1 MQKTWIFLSFFFSLT
16 LFLNCDPVPTKEDT
30 NPVMETVPEEQPTES
45 LLEALDSSDPF
56 TRSQATIQ
64 LGSREVRSAI
74 PKLKKLLKDLEPG
87 VRAGAAIALGDL
99 KDKSSSTTIANLM
112 WSDSENPKDVY
123 LDALTRMKDPS
134 VGNRI
139 YPLLDENNSTLRLQ
153 VVDALVQIGA
163 NSVGPQ
169 VLSLALKNKDR
180 EKDKTYAMALGKL
193 KISASESYLLSLTK
207 IQDESPTLAAAYLA
221 LGRIKAKNANDILV
235 NALNL
240 PYSKGKENASMALI
254 EIGNPSVITKV
265 FQSLNSENAETKLY
279 ATDVLCSIPSKE
291 AAKLAFG
298 LLNGKDT
305 KNWGSAAKIVGRQRY
320 KEGRIRIE
328 ELLEK
333 TSTPE
338 RDSFAEALGWIGDK
352 SSVPVLRKV
361 LLSGE
366 KEGPYGSAW
375 ALGILGAKEAVPDLI
390 KALDMG
396 DAKLMVYALEAL
408 GSIADPTSLPK
419 LKSLL
424 ADRPK
429 MAPQILS
436 TVALIPTEEARF
448 IIEEATKSKNAEV
461 YRPAMEEIAKRKD
474 KKSIPLLLAY
484 ANGDDS
490 EKRKLSYY
498 ALTAVTG
505 EKFRTA
511 KEWNEWAKSKGNL

>member
-1 MQKTWIFLSFFFSLT
+1 MQKFWIFISLFFTIT
-16 LFLNCDPVPTKEDT
+16 LLLNCDPVPQKEDT
-30 NPVMETVPEEQPTES
+30 SPIEETVSEEQTTKQ
-45 LLEALDSSDPF
+45 LLESLDSSDSF
-56 TRSQATIQ
+56 IRSQAAVQ
-64 LGSREVRSAI
+64 LGSRKEKSAI
-74 PKLKKLLKDLEPG
+74 PKLKKLLLDKEPG

-99 KDKSSSTTIANLM
+99 KDKSSSIVIANLM

-123 LDALTRMKDPS
+123 LDALTRLKDPS
-134 VGNRI
+134 IGNRI
-139 YPLLDENNSTLRLQ
+139 YPLLNDGDSTLRLQ

-163 NSVGPQ
+163 TAVGPQ
-169 VLSLALKNKDR
+169 ILSLALKNKDR

-193 KISASESYLLSLTK
+193 KVSASESYLLGLTK
-207 IQDESPTLAAAYLA
+207 IQDESPSLAAAYLA
-221 LGRIKAKNANDILV
+221 LGRIKAKNANDVLV
-235 NALNL
+235 KALNL

-254 EIGNPSVITKV
+254 EIGNPSVVPKV
-265 FQSLNSENAETKLY
+265 FQSLNTNDPETKLY
-279 ATDVLCSIPSKE
+279 ATDVLCAIPSQE
-291 AAKLAFG
+291 AAKLAFN

-305 KNWGSAAKIVGRQRY
+305 ENWGNAAKIVGRQRY
-320 KEGRIRIE
+320 KEGRVRIE

-333 TSTPE
+333 SSTPE

-352 SSVPVLRKV
+352 ASVPVLRKV
-361 LLSGE
+361 LLSGA

-390 KALDMG
+390 KALDLG
-396 DAKLMVYALEAL
+396 DAKLMVYSLEAL

-436 TVALIPTEEARF
+436 TVALIPTEEARL

-474 KKSIPLLLAY
+474 KKSIPLLLTY
-484 ANGDDS
+484 ANGDDA

-505 EKFRTA
+505 QKFRTA
-511 KEWNEWAKSKGNL
+511 QEWNEWAKGN

>member
-1 MQKTWIFLSFFFSLT
+1 MQKFRIFISLFFTITFI
-16 LFLNCDPVPTKEDT
+16 LNCDPVPQKEET
-30 NPVMETVPEEQPTES
+30 NPVEEIVSEEQTTKQLLES
-45 LLEALDSSDPF
+45 LDDSDSF
-56 TRSQATIQ
+56 IRSQAAVQ
-64 LGSREVRSAI
+64 LGSRNERSAI
-74 PKLKKLLKDLEPG
+74 PKLKKLLSDKEPG
-87 VRAGAAIALGDL
+87 VRAGAAIALGDI
-99 KDKSSSTTIANLM
+99 KDKSSSTAIANLM
-112 WSDSENPKDVY
+112 WTDSENPKDVY

-139 YPLLDENNSTLRLQ
+139 YLLLNDDNPTLRLQ
-153 VVDALVQIGA
+153 VVDSLVQIGA
-163 NSVGPQ
+163 TSVGSQ
-169 VLSLALKNKDR
+169 ILSLALKNKDR

-193 KISASESYLLSLTK
+193 RVSASESYLLGLTK

-221 LGRIKAKNANDILV
+221 LGRIKAKNANEVLV
-235 NALNL
+235 KALNL
-240 PYSKGKENASMALI
+240 AYSKGKENASMALI
-254 EIGNPSVITKV
+254 EIGNPSVVSKV
-265 FQSLNSENAETKLY
+265 FQSLNSNDPETKLY

-291 AAKLAFG
+291 AALLAYS

-305 KNWGSAAKIVGRQRY
+305 ANWGNAAKIVGRQRY
-320 KEGRIRIE
+320 KEGRVRLE

-333 TSTPE
+333 STTPE

-352 SSVPVLRKV
+352 ASIPVLRKV
-361 LLSGE
+361 LLSGA

-390 KALDMG
+390 KALDLG

-436 TVALIPTEEARF
+436 TVALIPTEEAR
-448 IIEEATKSKNAEV
+448 IVIEEATKSKNAEV

-474 KKSIPLLLAY
+474 KKSIPLLLTY
-484 ANGDDS
+484 ANGDDA

-511 KEWNEWAKSKGNL
+511 KEWNEWTKRN

>member
-1 MQKTWIFLSFFFSLT
+1 MQKYLFLVPFFFALT
-16 LFLNCDPVPTKEDT
+16 LILNCDPVPPKEDSGSAEEIVSEEQTTKELL
-30 NPVMETVPEEQPTES
+30 ES
-45 LLEALDSSDPF
+45 LDSTDSF
-56 TRSQATIQ
+56 TRSQAAVQ
-64 LGSREVRSAI
+64 LGSREERSAI
-74 PKLKKLLKDLEPG
+74 PKLKKLLSDKEPG

-99 KDKSSSTTIANLM
+99 KDKSSATTIANLM
-112 WSDSENPKDVY
+112 WSDPENPKDVY

-139 YPLLDENNSTLRLQ
+139 YPLLDDSNATLRLQ

-169 VLSLALKNKDR
+169 ILSLASKNKDR

-193 KISASESYLLSLTK
+193 KISASESYILRLTQ

-221 LGRIKAKNANDILV
+221 LGRIKAKKANDVLV
-235 NALNL
+235 KALNL

-254 EIGNPSVITKV
+254 EIGNPSVVPKV
-265 FQSLNSENAETKLY
+265 FQTLQSDDAETKLY

-291 AAKLAFG
+291 AAQLAFG

-320 KEGRIRIE
+320 KEARLRIE

-333 TSTPE
+333 DTTPE
-338 RDSFAEALGWIGDK
+338 RDNFAEALGWIGDK
-352 SSVPVLRKV
+352 TSVPVLRKI
-361 LLSGE
+361 LLSGAT
-366 KEGPYGSAW
+366 EGPYGSAW

-390 KALDMG
+390 KALDKG

-408 GSIADPTSLPK
+408 GSIADPSSLPK
-419 LKSLL
+419 LKELL
-424 ADRPK
+424 SERPK

-436 TVALIPTEEARF
+436 TVALIPTEEARL
-448 IIEEATKSKNAEV
+448 IIEEATKSKDADV
-461 YRPAMEEIAKRKD
+461 YRPAMEEVAKRKD
-474 KKSIPLLLAY
+474 KKSVPLLLTFV
-484 ANGDDS
+484 NGDDS

-505 EKFRTA
+505 QKFRTA
-511 KEWNEWAKSKGNL
+511 KEWNHWAKGK

>member
-1 MQKTWIFLSFFFSLT
+1 MQTNRFFISFFFLFT
-16 LFLNCDPVPTKEDT
+16 LILNCDPGPVKEDSSPLEEIVSEEKTTKELI
-30 NPVMETVPEEQPTES
+30 EG
-45 LLEALDSSDPF
+45 LDSTDTF
-56 TRSQATIQ
+56 TRSQAAIQ
-64 LGSREVRSAI
+64 LGSRDEKSAI
-74 PKLKKLLKDLEPG
+74 PKLKKLLSDKEPG

-99 KDKSSSTTIANLM
+99 KDKSSSTNIANLM

-139 YPLLDENNSTLRLQ
+139 YPLLDDNNPTLRLQ
-153 VVDALVQIGA
+153 TVDALVQIGA
-163 NSVGPQ
+163 KSVGSQ
-169 VLSLALKNKDR
+169 ILSLAAKNKDR

-193 KISASESYLLSLTK
+193 NIASSESYLIRLTQT
-207 IQDESPTLAAAYLA
+207 QDESPTLAAAYLA
-221 LGRIKAKNANDILV
+221 LGRIKAKTANDVLV
-235 NALNL
+235 KALNL

-254 EIGNPSVITKV
+254 EIGNPSVVPKV
-265 FQSLNSENAETKLY
+265 FQALQSNDPETKLY

-305 KNWGSAAKIVGRQRY
+305 KNWGSAAKIVGRQKFKDARL
-320 KEGRIRIE
+320 RIE
-328 ELLEK
+328 ELLENE
-333 TSTPE
+333 STPE

-352 SSVPVLRKV
+352 ASIPVLRRV
-361 LLSGE
+361 LLSGAS
-366 KEGPYGSAW
+366 EGPYGSAW

-390 KALDMG
+390 KALDKG

-408 GSIADPTSLPK
+408 GSIADPSSLPK

-424 ADRPK
+424 SERPK

-436 TVALIPTEEARF
+436 TVALIPTDEARLL
-448 IIEEATKSKNAEV
+448 IEEATKSKNAEV

-474 KKSIPLLLAY
+474 KKSIPILLSFV
-484 ANGDDS
+484 NGDDS

-505 EKFRTA
+505 QKFRTA
-511 KEWNEWAKSKGNL
+511 KEWNHWAKGNL

>member
-1 MQKTWIFLSFFFSLT
+1 MQMKGSFLFYFFTFILI
-16 LFLNCDPVPTKEDT
+16 LNCDPGPVKEDT
-30 NPVMETVPEEQPTES
+30 SSFEEIVSDEPSTKE
-45 LLEALDSSDPF
+45 LLDKLDSSDSF
-56 TRSQATIQ
+56 TRSQAAIQ
-64 LGSREVRSAI
+64 LGSRDEKSAV
-74 PKLKKLLKDLEPG
+74 PKLKKLLSDKEPG

-99 KDKSSSTTIANLM
+99 KDKSSSSAIVNLM
-112 WSDSENPKDVY
+112 WSDLENPKDVY

-134 VGNRI
+134 VGKRI
-139 YPLLDENNSTLRLQ
+139 FPLLDDDNSTLRLQ

-163 NSVGPQ
+163 NFIGPEI
-169 VLSLALKNKDR
+169 LSLALKNKDR

-193 KISASESYLLSLTK
+193 KVSSAESYLLGLTK
-207 IQDESPTLAAAYLA
+207 IQDESPSLAAAYLA
-221 LGRIKAKNANDILV
+221 LGRIKAKKANEVLV

-254 EIGNPSVITKV
+254 EIGNPVVIPKV
-265 FQSLNSENAETKLY
+265 FESLRSKDSETRLY

-291 AAKLAFG
+291 AAKLAFS

-305 KNWGSAAKIVGRQRY
+305 TNFGSAAKIVGRQRY
-320 KEGRIRIE
+320 KEGRLRIE

-333 TSTPE
+333 SSTPE

-352 SSVPVLRKV
+352 ASIPILRKI

-366 KEGPYGSAW
+366 PEGPYGSAW
-375 ALGILGAKEAVPDLI
+375 SLGILGAKEAVPDLI
-390 KALDMG
+390 KALDKG

-408 GSIADPTSLPK
+408 GSIADPSSLPK
-419 LKSLL
+419 LKELL
-424 ADRPK
+424 SDRPK

-436 TVALIPTEEARF
+436 TIALIPTEEARLV
-448 IIEEATKSKNAEV
+448 IEEATKSNDAEV

-474 KKSIPLLLAY
+474 KKSIPLLLTF
-484 ANGDDS
+484 ANGKDA

-505 EKFRTA
+505 QKFRTA
-511 KEWNEWAKSKGNL
+511 REWNDWAKGSL

>member
-1 MQKTWIFLSFFFSLT
+1 MQKIWIFLSLFFTVTF
-16 LFLNCDPVPTKEDT
+16 FLNCDPVPTKEDK
-30 NPVMETVPEEQPTES
+30 NPVMETVAEEQPTES
-45 LLEALDSSDPF
+45 LLAALDSTDPF

-64 LGSREVRSAI
+64 LGSRDVRSAI
-74 PKLKKLLKDLEPG
+74 PKLKKLLSDKEPG

-99 KDKSSSTTIANLM
+99 KDKSSSTAIANLM

-134 VGNRI
+134 VGNRM
-139 YPLLDENNSTLRLQ
+139 YPLLDDTNATLRLQ
-153 VVDALVQIGA
+153 AVDALVQIGA
-163 NSVGPQ
+163 NAIGPQ
-169 VLSLALKNKDR
+169 ILSMALKNKDR

-193 KISASESYLLSLTK
+193 KINASESYLLGLTK
-207 IQDESPTLAAAYLA
+207 THDESPTLAAAYLA
-221 LGRIKAKNANDILV
+221 LGRIKAKNANDVLV
-235 NALNL
+235 KALNL
-240 PYSKGKENASMALI
+240 PYSKGKENASLALI
-254 EIGNPSVITKV
+254 EIGNPSVVSKV
-265 FQSLNSENAETKLY
+265 FQSLSSEDTETKLY

-291 AAKLAFG
+291 AAKLAYD
-298 LLNGKDT
+298 LLNGKDS

-320 KEGRIRIE
+320 KEGRARIE

-333 TSTPE
+333 KSTPE

-352 SSVPVLRKV
+352 ASIPVLRKV

-366 KEGPYGSAW
+366 PEGPYGSAW
-375 ALGILGAKEAVPDLI
+375 ALGILGAREAVPDLI
-390 KALDMG
+390 KALDLG

-436 TVALIPTEEARF
+436 TVALIPTEEAR
-448 IIEEATKSKNAEV
+448 IVIEEATKSKDAEV

-474 KKSIPLLLAY
+474 KKSVPLLLTY
-484 ANGDDS
+484 VNGDNS

-511 KEWNEWAKSKGNL
+511 KEWNEWAKRN